1 MNEEDIE
8 LLKKNGWDV
17 VCQSPFEIEYRDDRR
32 SCASGLAAEI
42 VLIYL
47 QDED

>member
-8 LLKKNGWDV
+8 VLNENGWDV
-17 VCQSPFEIEYRDDRR
+17 VCESPFEIEYKEDRS

-47 QDED
+47 KEN

>member
-1 MNEEDIE
+1 MNQEDIE
-8 LLKKNGWDV
+8 LLEENGWVV
-17 VCQSPFEIEYRDDRR
+17 VCESPFEIEYQDDRR

-47 QDED
+47 KTED